1 MDESSILYI
10 KSLIKNRSVSILA
23 IMRKNMVKYICKSCK
38 TDCDD
43 ITEHMIKVHKFSKWI
58 MEIQLKTNPNTY
70 KNCFEK
76 KVQTPTEI
84 HFS

>member
-58 MEIQLKTNPNTY
+58 MELQLKTNPNTY

-76 KVQTPTEI
+76 KV
-84 HFS
+84 

>member
-10 KSLIKNRSVSILA
+10 KSLINNRSVSILA
-23 IMRKNMVKYICKSCK
+23 IIRKNMVKYICKSCK

-58 MEIQLKTNPNTY
+58 MELQLKTNPNTY

-76 KVQTPTEI
+76 KV
-84 HFS
+84 

>member
-58 MEIQLKTNPNTY
+58 MAIQLKTNPNTY

-76 KVQTPTEI
+76 KV
-84 HFS
+84 

>member
-76 KVQTPTEI
+76 KV
-84 HFS
+84 

>member
-76 KVQTPTEI
+76 KA
-84 HFS
+84 

>member
-1 MDESSILYI
+1 MHESNILYV
-10 KSLIKNRSVSILA
+10 KLVVRNRSVSILV
-23 IMRKNMVKYICKSCK
+23 IIKKNMVKYVCKSCK

-43 ITEHMIKVHKFSKWI
+43 ITEHMLKVHKFSKWI

-76 KVQTPTEI
+76 KA
-84 HFS
+84 